1 VVLLASGRRIGAAYI
16 HRRGWSSHSNFGPQ
30 VTDVA
35 DALVM
40 RRLFRHLFA
49 NGLVMVST
57 SNRPPD
63 QLYLNGL
70 QRALFVPF
78 ISDLKAR

>member
-1 VVLLASGRRIGAAYI
+1 
-16 HRRGWSSHSNFGPQ
+16 
-30 VTDVA
+30 
-35 DALVM
+35 M

-49 NGLVMVST
+49 HGLVMVST

-70 QRALFVPF
+70 QRALFLPF
-78 ISDLKAR
+78 IGDLKER